1 VQGAAEQGAR
11 ELSVSAIV
19 ARAGVSRR
27 TFYELFAD
35 GEQCVLAAFEHAVQR
50 LVGLVVPAYEAER
63 RWQDRIRAAL
73 VALLGAL
80 EQERALGLL
89 VVVESL
95 AAGPLVRER
104 RQQLLARLTEAIDAG
119 RSELRQGAPV
129 PSAIVAEGL
138 AGGVCS
144 VLHTRLLAGERRRE
158 PLTALANP
166 LMALIVLPYL
176 GAAAARAELARPA
189 PAPARATRR
198 GMAAGGGV
206 GAGPGPGPGSGAG
219 VGSGLDGLGGDPL
232 RELGM
237 RITYR
242 TLRVLQAVAESP
254 GSNNRAVGRL
264 AGIADQGQMSK
275 LLARLQRLGLI
286 RNERASDPPPAAN
299 AWRLTEVGERVLGL
313 GG

>member
-50 LVGLVVPAYEAER
+50 LAGLVVPAYEAER

-95 AAGPLVRER
+95 AASPLVRER
-104 RQQLLARLTEAIDAG
+104 RQQLLARLAGAIDAG

-176 GAAAARAELARPA
+176 GAAGARAELARPA
-189 PAPARATRR
+189 PARAARRAV
-198 GMAAGGGV
+198 AAGGGV
-206 GAGPGPGPGSGAG
+206 GAGPGPGSGAG